1 MKEAGARYR
10 TVDCVLPML
19 SAVVRFE
26 TVVVK
31 VEERSRV

>member
-1 MKEAGARYR
+1 
-10 TVDCVLPML
+10 VDCVLPML
-19 SAVVRFE
+19 AAVIRFE